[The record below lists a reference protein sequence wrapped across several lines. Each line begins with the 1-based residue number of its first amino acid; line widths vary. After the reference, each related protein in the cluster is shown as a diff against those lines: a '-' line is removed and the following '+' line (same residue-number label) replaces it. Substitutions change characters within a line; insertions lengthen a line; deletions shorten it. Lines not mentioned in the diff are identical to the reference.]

1 MSRSSFRLKKMSE
14 LKQKLQDYC
23 AEIDAYLS
31 QRFTERSL
39 PQDRLFE
46 AMRYSLLSGGKRIRP
61 VLTLEFCR
69 VCGDDPE
76 KAMPFAAGVEMI
88 HTYSLIHDDLPC
100 MDNDDYRRGRP
111 TNHRAFGESA
121 ALLAGDALLTA
132 AFTELSGAQ
141 LAPEQIC
148 RAVQV
153 LSKAAGPYGMVGG
166 QMMDLEGED
175 RALSAEYITAI
186 HRHKTGEMIEAA
198 CRLGVIAADGSPAQ
212 ERAAA
217 AYAASL
223 GLAFQIRDDMLDV
236 IGDEASTGRPA
247 GSDSANGKSTFASLY
262 GIPACADMVR
272 LETERAKQALDGFAD
287 AAFLRALADYLAE
300 RDG

>member
-1 MSRSSFRLKKMSE
+1 MLKT
-14 LKQKLQDYC
+14 LDAYC
-23 AEIDAYLS
+23 AEIDAYLGGCFS
-31 QRFTERSL
+31 ERSL
-39 PQDRLFE
+39 AQDRLFE
-46 AMRYSLLSGGKRIRP
+46 SMRYSLLSGGKRIRP

-69 VCGDDPE
+69 LCGGDTDA
-76 KAMPFAAGVEMI
+76 AMPFASGVEMI

-100 MDNDDYRRGRP
+100 MDNDDLRRGRP
-111 TNHRAFGESA
+111 TNHRAFGEA
-121 ALLAGDALLTA
+121 PALLAGDALLTA
-132 AFTELSGAQ
+132 AFSEVASAP
-141 LAPEQIC
+141 LAPERVV

-186 HRHKTGEMIEAA
+186 HHHKTGDMIEAA
-198 CRLGVIAADGSPAQ
+198 CRLGVIAAGGSEEQ

-217 AYAASL
+217 AYARSL

-236 IGDEASTGRPA
+236 IGDEEKTGKPA

-262 GIPACADMVR
+262 GIPACGEMVHR
-272 LETERAKQALDGFAD
+272 ETERAKAALSVFSGAV
-287 AAFLRALADYLAE
+287 FLSDLADYLADRE
-300 RDG
+300 K